1 MSNFTPKRILMN
13 YIQQIQTIVI
23 HPGKTIFRE
32 GSLYLPRHPTGV
44 PSMTTSDMRNV
55 RFLLS
60 GSIPIKEASYSREAT
75 CLPIKRQVSPRKGA
89 NSKTAHLG
97 RRLSLNSSR
106 MWGQFHWFQG
116 KPASNDFPSA
126 SLSSQASSH
135 ASVRMASMSFTAC

>member
-23 HPGKTIFRE
+23 LPEKRYSVKEACIFL
-32 GSLYLPRHPTGV
+32 GIGV

-106 MWGQFHWFQG
+106 IWGQFHWFQG

>member
-23 HPGKTIFRE
+23 LPEKRYSVKEACIFLGIHRC
-32 GSLYLPRHPTGV
+32 

-106 MWGQFHWFQG
+106 IWGQFHWFQG

-135 ASVRMASMSFTAC
+135 ASVRMVSMSFTAC

>member
-23 HPGKTIFRE
+23 
-32 GSLYLPRHPTGV
+32 LPEKRYSVKEPVSSSASIGV

-106 MWGQFHWFQG
+106 IWGQFHWFQG

-135 ASVRMASMSFTAC
+135 ASVRMVSMSFTAC

>member
-23 HPGKTIFRE
+23 
-32 GSLYLPRHPTGV
+32 LPEKRYSVKEAGV